1 MKRVT
6 FFLAFICGIFA
17 LTTQNAQAL
26 AEFCPARLALKAV
39 ASTASTTRGPAS
51 LFGFELSAMGP
62 RSVGATLAFD
72 TSGGWFTATVPP
84 VALTESDMHYTE
96 MFGKLTLPEWDS
108 PVMYARFPSRVT
120 IAHAWVYSAAA
131 TGDGD
136 FGWEKQGLFA
146 CPPPAPGMERLKTTK
161 TIAVGTSRM
170 TGGTRLFEEPQLDIK
185 DVEPLGAV
193 PSPASTQ
200 FKVVRSRQLQAAACS
215 RPFADATARRMVV
228 PEYPAAQRTSLVSGL
243 TGIEVAV
250 NGDGS
255 LIDSWVWASSGVQQF
270 DAAALGAV
278 RESTFVGAVAY
289 CNPVPALY
297 NYYILFDS
305 R

>member
-6 FFLAFICGIFA
+6 IFLAFICGIFA
-17 LTTQNAQAL
+17 LSAQNAQAL

-39 ASTASTTRGPAS
+39 GSTTATARGPAS

-62 RSVGATLAFD
+62 RSVGAMLAFD
-72 TSGGWFTATVPP
+72 TSGGWFTAAVPP
-84 VALTESDMHYTE
+84 IALTENVLHYTE
-96 MFGKLTLPEWDS
+96 MFGKLTLPG
-108 PVMYARFPSRVT
+108 RVT
-120 IAHAWVYSAAA
+120 IAHAWVYSATA

-136 FGWEKQGLFA
+136 FGWEKQGLFV
-146 CPPPAPGMERLKTTK
+146 CPPPAPGMEHLRTTK

-170 TGGTRLFEEPQLDIK
+170 TGGTRRFEEPQLDVK
-185 DVEPLGAV
+185 DVEPLGAA
-193 PSPASTQ
+193 PSRASTQ
-200 FKVVRSRQLQAAACS
+200 FNVARSRKLEAAACS
-215 RPFADATARRMVV
+215 KPFADASAHRMVV
-228 PEYPAAQRTSLVSGL
+228 PEYPAALRTSLISGL
-243 TGIEVAV
+243 TGVEVAV

-255 LIDSWVWASSGVQQF
+255 LVDSWAWASSGVQQF